1 MEQKMLTVPGLAVR
15 NLRHRR
21 VRTMFLAALV
31 LILSAALFTSRVL
44 TESMK
49 TCIDK
54 TVDRIGADVIVAPGE
69 YESDLSDSLFSGGLC
84 SFYFEK
90 SLVDQVKKTDGI
102 AKYWLA
108 FLVVFVI
115 AKVGYSVTL
124 VFYDSMLVTKFLRS
138 STLHHWM
145 RHAVQ
150 FRYRLLLLNRKVIL
164 LYSRGCLEAM

>member
-1 MEQKMLTVPGLAVR
+1 MLKRKERKMEQKMLTVPGLAVR

-90 SLVDQVKKTDGI
+90 SLIDQVKRRME
-102 AKYWLA
+102 L
-108 FLVVFVI
+108 
-115 AKVGYSVTL
+115 
-124 VFYDSMLVTKFLRS
+124 TKFLRS

>member
-1 MEQKMLTVPGLAVR
+1 MLTVPGLAVR

-69 YESDLSDSLFSGGLC
+69 YGHIMQRFWPE
-84 SFYFEK
+84 YP
-90 SLVDQVKKTDGI
+90 Q
-102 AKYWLA
+102 WP
-108 FLVVFVI
+108 
-115 AKVGYSVTL
+115 
-124 VFYDSMLVTKFLRS
+124 LRTAHRS
-138 STLHHWM
+138 
-145 RHAVQ
+145 
-150 FRYRLLLLNRKVIL
+150 
-164 LYSRGCLEAM
+164 